1 MLKKRLFALS
11 AAAALLLTACEF
23 DDPSDQKDSSYISPA
38 PPSASETKA
47 PVTTTQPEASQSG
60 EITAGGSTISE
71 ITDPSAPE
79 VIPAEFTE
87 EQLKSGYLYLSGD
100 EQFTVSKNKNIITV
114 ILDAADTEYVTK
126 LFKQKPKAFKAL
138 KDFTLYTNT
147 CGVFDSTFQSLTQI
161 YSGYTE
167 LPVYKIAQWNQDAWE
182 SEKAVEFYRRFHKA
196 GYKMNFFV
204 DADWE
209 LRHQIG
215 KADNLALSDEPV
227 SGRDFYHGNFGFD
240 DMVRNVSAAEDD
252 YNYFIVQHLWGA
264 HKPIE
269 KDTFAEQMEYLFDIV
284 DNYLEKLKEFNV
296 YDNSTII
303 IMGDHGSHDLYN
315 YPDSTPL
322 FMIKEAG
329 KHNDKIKFS
338 SAPIYFADLMST
350 YLVNAGLYSKETDME
365 LFGSSIYD
373 FEEGEERERTANYRY
388 YSSSYPPSGISPL
401 CHSYGY
407 NVIYSY
413 TYTGNRKNLLKVI
426 NDGKFEVTWM
436 EEDAA

>member
-161 YSGYTE
+161 
-167 LPVYKIAQWNQDAWE
+167 
-182 SEKAVEFYRRFHKA
+182 
-196 GYKMNFFV
+196 
-204 DADWE
+204 
-209 LRHQIG
+209 
-215 KADNLALSDEPV
+215 
-227 SGRDFYHGNFGFD
+227 
-240 DMVRNVSAAEDD
+240 
-252 YNYFIVQHLWGA
+252 
-264 HKPIE
+264 
-269 KDTFAEQMEYLFDIV
+269 
-284 DNYLEKLKEFNV
+284 
-296 YDNSTII
+296 
-303 IMGDHGSHDLYN
+303 
-315 YPDSTPL
+315 
-322 FMIKEAG
+322 
-329 KHNDKIKFS
+329 
-338 SAPIYFADLMST
+338 
-350 YLVNAGLYSKETDME
+350 
-365 LFGSSIYD
+365 
-373 FEEGEERERTANYRY
+373 
-388 YSSSYPPSGISPL
+388 
-401 CHSYGY
+401 
-407 NVIYSY
+407 
-413 TYTGNRKNLLKVI
+413 
-426 NDGKFEVTWM
+426 
-436 EEDAA
+436 